1 METGEKFHRVLPT
14 GKPKKY
20 VMYAQIRCDVL
31 STCASKIETI
41 FKMAGVEF
49 VRLLEPDPPETL
61 ASYSDRIYSGKAVE
75 IIELTDGMSRMFYLA
90 APLAPVRL
98 EEGLKPEFTL
108 FFNVKSREAL
118 EALLRVIGGKR
129 ISGRRYKHRSE
140 INFAISFLAV
150 FFFHPSSILG
160 TISFSYF
167 SCLL

>member
-98 EEGLKPEFTL
+98 EEGSNPNLP
-108 FFNVKSREAL
+108 
-118 EALLRVIGGKR
+118 
-129 ISGRRYKHRSE
+129 
-140 INFAISFLAV
+140 SFLM
-150 FFFHPSSILG
+150 
-160 TISFSYF
+160 
-167 SCLL
+167 